1 MIHQYTLVVVL
12 LLTCCSARIFGGV
25 NIIDNPKVCRGN
37 SGSCGNGC
45 STHNMIVQGFS
56 TIDAKPDQAI
66 INAQISAN
74 GATANEAIYK
84 LQLLTQEVIGVLAS
98 EGIA

>member
-1 MIHQYTLVVVL
+1 
-12 LLTCCSARIFGGV
+12 
-25 NIIDNPKVCRGN
+25 
-37 SGSCGNGC
+37 
-45 STHNMIVQGFS
+45 MIVQGFS